1 MARAI
6 APRDGH
12 GDIVMFAL
20 GVIAAVVAWL
30 LLDGLATRR
39 ENARMAANQHR
50 RELQDAPALP
60 LSTED
65 RARRDAWAES
75 LRQDPVFDWRRK

>member
-1 MARAI
+1 MR
-6 APRDGH
+6 
-12 GDIVMFAL
+12 FAL
-20 GVIAAVVAWL
+20 GLLAAAVAWL
-30 LLDGLATRR
+30 LLDDWAKRR
-39 ENARMAANQHR
+39 HSARLVASQYR

>member
-1 MARAI
+1 VR
-6 APRDGH
+6 
-12 GDIVMFAL
+12 FAL
-20 GVIAAVVAWL
+20 GLLAAVVTWL
-30 LLDGLATRR
+30 LLDDW
-39 ENARMAANQHR
+39 ARQRNSARLAANQHR